1 MPATPLPLVYACSG
15 CSSAAQLANQLAV
28 RLDRAGVA
36 EMSCIAGIGG
46 NVPSLVR
53 KAREAYAAGRPVVA
67 LDGCVLACAQSCLA
81 QRGMAP
87 TVHVQLWREGVRKQY
102 RADFDTAQADVLYEQ
117 LKSRME
123 AAAAPCGETAA
134 ASHAS

>member
-1 MPATPLPLVYACSG
+1 MNDTARPLVYACSG
-15 CSSAAQLANQLAV
+15 CSSAAQLANELAV

-53 KAREAYAAGRPVVA
+53 KAREAVVSGRPLVV
-67 LDGCVLACAQSCLA
+67 LDGCVLACAKACLA

-87 TVHVQLWREGVRKQY
+87 TLHVELWREGVRKQY
-102 RADFDTAQADVLYEQ
+102 HQDFDAGQAQQ
-117 LKSRME
+117 LLPRVQRQIE
-123 AAAAPCGETAA
+123 AL
-134 ASHAS
+134 ASQAENVPE